1 VRTQLHA
8 LGVFVFALALQS
20 DARAQDPAPAA
31 APKPVVEKPAAA
43 PAKGVIIPVKLQFVI
58 SKYQGEKKISSVP
71 YVLSVNIGGPRAGLR
86 MGAQVPYA
94 TTQVSDGVKT
104 PSYSYRDVGVGID
117 VSNQMLLDSGLYKI
131 DVVIEDTSISS
142 SNQVQGA
149 PSISAVPV
157 FRTFRANNSVML
169 REGQVTQLTTA
180 ADPISGDVMRVD
192 VTLTVVK

>member
-1 VRTQLHA
+1 VRTQIHA
-8 LGVFVFALALQS
+8 LGVFVLALALQPVTH
-20 DARAQDPAPAA
+20 AQDPAPAA

-43 PAKGVIIPVKLQFVI
+43 PAKGIIPLKLQFVI
-58 SKYQGEKKISSVP
+58 SKYQGDKKISSVP
-71 YVLSVNIGGPRAGLR
+71 YLLSVNIGGPRAGLR

-117 VSNQMLLDSGLYKI
+117 VSNQMLLESGLYKL

-157 FRTFRANNSVML
+157 FRTFRANNSVTL
-169 REGQVTQLTTA
+169 REGQPTQLTTA

>member
-1 VRTQLHA
+1 VRTQRHVFS
-8 LGVFVFALALQS
+8 VFVLALALQS
-20 DARAQDPAPAA
+20 VMRAQEAAPAA
-31 APKPVVEKPAAA
+31 TPKVVEKPA
-43 PAKGVIIPVKLQFVI
+43 PAKGLIPVKLQFVI

-71 YVLSVNIGGPRAGLR
+71 YLLSVNIGGPRAGLR

-117 VSNQMLLDSGLYKI
+117 VSNQMLLDSGLYKM

-169 REGQVTQLTTA
+169 REGQQMQLTTA